1 MPLHLPILCFH
12 TVQSSGHQS
21 NLGTKQCN
29 HTEADHQQTKNPVLC
44 PRLQDDEETMSLA
57 LVVIQESKLTRSP
70 HVFKGLV
77 YPKEPQPDLPRLL
90 LLKSEGHVSFL
101 AHNIRRCATKAANT
115 QTPLNFN

>member
-1 MPLHLPILCFH
+1 
-12 TVQSSGHQS
+12 
-21 NLGTKQCN
+21 
-29 HTEADHQQTKNPVLC
+29 
-44 PRLQDDEETMSLA
+44 MSLA

-115 QTPLNFN
+115 QTFPSISTKKIQPV